1 MKLNMEGCWVMV
13 LSTFR
18 WASTALRQSSL
29 HHSEKSLDGGITD
42 VESKTW
48 EAALIILVVKSAVW
62 SSTDAGLI
70 KVDVGTQ
77 AEICCSPLGAIF
89 HCGTGTESRLDRES
103 SEVAS
108 IGKWSLPT
116 SGKRPRLK
124 PGYIWGDQHQV
135 QAAWASSMTVNVGVK
150 VNRVHQD

>member
-1 MKLNMEGCWVMV
+1 MKLNMEGCWVIV

-18 WASTALRQSSL
+18 WASTALRQSSPRK
-29 HHSEKSLDGGITD
+29 KSLDGGITD

-48 EAALIILVVKSAVW
+48 EAALIILVVKSAVL
-62 SSTDAGLI
+62 SLTDAGLI
-70 KVDVGTQ
+70 KVNVGTQ

-89 HCGTGTESRLDRES
+89 HRGTGTESRFNRES

-135 QAAWASSMTVNVGVK
+135 QAAWASSTTVYVGVK